1 MTGGVVFLC
10 FFFMTGKVI
19 ILGQPISTATL
30 VFSNCLL
37 DFLTLNNLIFQRKIE
52 ASDDIE
58 NISSTARRKRKR
70 IKSKKEKLP
79 KHDIVARGELELDEG
94 SSSDSPD
101 EKQEPFK
108 DREKRESDQGDTEID
123 CEYED
128 QIQVTSDEVVSKTE
142 ESINDV
148 ENQISSGEEKAKK
161 SSEKLDT
168 NNKSEAFVNPQNE
181 LLIVQTNNGMFYSD
195 LML

>member
-1 MTGGVVFLC
+1 
-10 FFFMTGKVI
+10 MTGKVI
-19 ILGQPISTATL
+19 ILGQSISTATL

-79 KHDIVARGELELDEG
+79 KHDIVVRGQLEMDEG

-108 DREKRESDQGDTEID
+108 DKEKRESDQGDTEID